1 MRILHAADFHLDSPF
16 DGLSP
21 EQAVQRRAEQR
32 QTLERLSELARSTR
46 AEAVLLA
53 GDLLDGDRVY
63 YETVEAL
70 ARALGQIDA
79 PVFIAPGNH
88 DPYTGRSPYAVNA
101 WPDNVHIFRNRQIE
115 GVELPGLNA
124 VVYGAAF
131 ISDGRSESLLSGFS
145 APRDG
150 KLHLMVL
157 HADVDARQGS
167 RYCPVSSAEIA
178 ASGLDYL
185 ALGHIHTCTGVQVT
199 GSVPWAYSG
208 CPEGRGF
215 DETGVKGVLCG
226 DVECGGKADLK
237 FVPLCSRQYQVLE
250 LPVTA
255 QDDTDSIVTKVLAHA
270 APRDLVRFVLTG
282 QSDDAGIDLAALQA
296 RCADSFYSVSFR
308 DRTQVRRDLWAR
320 REEENLTGLFLRCM
334 QKKLNEAKNEDE
346 AALIQKATR
355 FGLAALENREDCGP

>member
-1 MRILHAADFHLDSPF
+1 MRILHASDFHLDSPF

-32 QTLERLSELARSTR
+32 ETLERLAELARSTR

-53 GDLLDGDRVY
+53 GDLLDGERVY
-63 YETVEAL
+63 YETAEAL
-70 ARALGQIDA
+70 SRTLGHIDA

-88 DPYTGRSPYAVNA
+88 DPFTARSPYAGNA
-101 WPDNVHIFRNRQIE
+101 WPDNVHIFRTGQIE
-115 GVELPGLNA
+115 AVELPGRNA

-131 ISDGRSESLLSGFS
+131 ASDSRGESPLRGFS
-145 APRDG
+145 APPDG

-157 HADVDARQGS
+157 HADVDAPPGS
-167 RYCPVSSAEIA
+167 RYGPVSTADVA

-185 ALGHIHTCTGVQVT
+185 ALGHIHTCTGVQFA
-199 GSVPWAYSG
+199 GGVPWAYSG

-226 DVECGGKADLK
+226 DVERGGRADLK

-250 LPVTA
+250 LPVTE
-255 QDDTDSIVTKVLAHA
+255 QDDADSIAARVLAHA

-282 QSDDAGIDLAALQA
+282 QSGGAGVDLAALQA
-296 RCADSFYSVSFR
+296 RCAGSFYSVSFR
-308 DRTQVRRDLWAR
+308 DRTQVCRDLWAR

-334 QKKLNEAKNEDE
+334 QKKLNEAKSEDE

-355 FGLAALENREDCGP
+355 FGLAALENREDA